1 MKRIIVLDGYT
12 LNPGD
17 LSWAELHQLGNVTV
31 YDRTAPEDI
40 VERIADADI
49 VLTNKTPI
57 SADTIRKLDKLT
69 YIGVLATGYNIVDT
83 EAARER
89 GIHVTNVPT
98 YGTPSVAQYVFALL
112 LELCHRVQVHSDAVH
127 AGDWVSS
134 PDFCFVRH
142 PLMELAGKT
151 LGLIGVGRIGQQ
163 TARIAMAF
171 GMNVIAVGSGTKQPD
186 PLDGVQWVDMS
197 TLFTEA
203 DVISLHCP
211 LTPQTD
217 QLIRREW
224 LQDMKRTALLINTSR
239 GGLVQEADL
248 ADALNEGI
256 IAGAALD
263 VLSVEPP
270 KADNPLL
277 QARNCLITP
286 HIAWATKEA
295 RARLIEQAV
304 ENVRSFLNGNVRNDV
319 HRMPQP

>member
-40 VERIADADI
+40 VERIVEADI

-57 SADTIRKLDKLT
+57 SVDTIRKLDKLA

-83 EAARER
+83 AATRER
-89 GIHVTNVPT
+89 GILVTNVPT
-98 YGTPSVAQYVFALL
+98 YGTPSVAQHVFALL
-112 LELCHRVQVHSDAVH
+112 LELCNRVQVHNDAVH

-163 TARIAMAF
+163 TARIALAF
-171 GMNVIAVGSGTKQPD
+171 GMNVIAVGSGKKQPD
-186 PLDGVQWVDMS
+186 PLDGVQWVNMS

-217 QLIRREW
+217 RLIRREW
-224 LQDMKRTALLINTSR
+224 LQYMKRTALLINTSR
-239 GGLVQEADL
+239 GGLIQEADL
-248 ADALNEGI
+248 ADALNEGL

-263 VLSVEPP
+263 VLAVEPP

-277 QARNCLITP
+277 QARNCIITP

-295 RARLIEQAV
+295 RARLIDTAV
-304 ENVRSFLNGNVRNDV
+304 DNVRSFLNGNVRNDV
-319 HRMPQP
+319 NR

>member
-17 LSWAELHQLGNVTV
+17 LSWAALHQLGNVTV

-40 VERIADADI
+40 VERIEEADI
-49 VLTNKTPI
+49 VLTNKTLI
-57 SADTIRKLDKLT
+57 SADTIRKLDNLA

-83 EAARER
+83 TAARER

-112 LELCHRVQVHSDAVH
+112 LEMCHRVQVHSDAVH
-127 AGDWVSS
+127 SGDWVSS

-142 PLMELAGKT
+142 PLMELSGKT

-171 GMNVIAVGSGTKQPD
+171 GMNVIAVGSGKKQPD
-186 PLDGVQWVDMS
+186 PMDGVQWVDMS

-217 QLIRREW
+217 GLIRREW
-224 LQDMKRTALLINTSR
+224 LQYMKRTALLINTSR
-239 GGLVQEADL
+239 GGLIQEADL
-248 ADALNEGI
+248 ADALNEGL

-263 VLSVEPP
+263 VLAVEPP
-270 KADNPLL
+270 KSDNPLL
-277 QARNCLITP
+277 QARNCIITP
-286 HIAWATKEA
+286 HIAWATREA
-295 RARLIEQAV
+295 RARLIETAV
-304 ENVRSFLNGNVRNDV
+304 DNVRSFLNGNVRNDV
-319 HRMPQP
+319 SK

>member
-40 VERIADADI
+40 VERIVEADI

-57 SADTIRKLDKLT
+57 SADTIRKLDKLA

-83 EAARER
+83 AATRER
-89 GIHVTNVPT
+89 GILVTNVPT
-98 YGTPSVAQYVFALL
+98 YGTPSVAQHVFALL
-112 LELCHRVQVHSDAVH
+112 LELCNRVQVHNDAVH

-163 TARIAMAF
+163 TARIALAF
-171 GMNVIAVGSGTKQPD
+171 GMNVIAVGSGKKQPD
-186 PLDGVQWVDMS
+186 PLDGVQWVNMS

-217 QLIRREW
+217 RLIRREW
-224 LQDMKRTALLINTSR
+224 LQYMKRTALLINTSR
-239 GGLVQEADL
+239 GGLIQEADL
-248 ADALNEGI
+248 ADALNEGL

-263 VLSVEPP
+263 VLAVEPP

-277 QARNCLITP
+277 QARNCIITP

-295 RARLIEQAV
+295 RARLIDTAV
-304 ENVRSFLNGNVRNDV
+304 DNVRSFLNGNVRNDV
-319 HRMPQP
+319 NR